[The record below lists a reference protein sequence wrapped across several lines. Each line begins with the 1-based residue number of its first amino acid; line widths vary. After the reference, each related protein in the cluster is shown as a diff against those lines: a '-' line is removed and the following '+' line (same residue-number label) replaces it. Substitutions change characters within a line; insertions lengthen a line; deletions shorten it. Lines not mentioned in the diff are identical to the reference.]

1 MLLLVGLG
9 NPGPRHAQNR
19 HNIGFMAVDE
29 IVRRHGFGP
38 WRTRFQSCVAEG
50 RIEGGKVLALE
61 PETYM
66 NESGRA
72 VGEAVRFYKLEPE
85 TQVIVIYDEID
96 LKPGKVKVK
105 LGGGAGG
112 HNGIRSIDYHI
123 GRDYRRVRLGIGHP
137 GDKDL
142 VHGYVLQDFAK
153 AEVAGR
159 DKLIDAVAG
168 ELPRLIAGDTG
179 GFMSRLAHIMNP
191 PKPKPPKPDG
201 EAEAGGAPEA
211 GAKTDPKTGGDADGL

>member
-9 NPGPRHAQNR
+9 NPGPRHAKNR

-38 WRTRFQSCVAEG
+38 WRTRFQGRVAEG

-85 TQVIVIYDEID
+85 SQVIVIYDEID

-112 HNGIRSIDYHI
+112 HNGIRSIDSHI
-123 GRDYRRVRLGIGHP
+123 GRDYRRVRLGVGHP

-153 AEVAGR
+153 VEVAER
-159 DKLIDAVAG
+159 DRLIAAVAD
-168 ELPRLIAGDTG
+168 ELPRLIAGDGG

-191 PKPKPPKPDG
+191 PKPKPPKTD
-201 EAEAGGAPEA
+201 GAPAADE
-211 GAKTDPKTGGDADGL
+211 KTGPRTGPETDEPADGL

>member
-9 NPGPRHAQNR
+9 NPGPRHAKNR

-29 IVRRHGFGP
+29 IVRRHDFGP
-38 WRTRFQSCVAEG
+38 WRARFQGRIAEG
-50 RIEGGKVLALE
+50 RIAGEKVLALE

-96 LKPGKVKVK
+96 LKPGKVRVK

-112 HNGIRSIDYHI
+112 HNGIRSIDNHI
-123 GRDYRRVRLGIGHP
+123 GRDYRRVRLGVGHP

-142 VHGYVLQDFAK
+142 VHGHVLQDFAK
-153 AEVAGR
+153 VETAER
-159 DKLIDAVAG
+159 DKLIEAVAV
-168 ELPRLIAGDTG
+168 ELPRLIEGDDG
-179 GFMSRLAHIMNP
+179 GFMSRLALIMNP

-201 EAEAGGAPEA
+201 EPDNEPGTGPDTEAINGGN
-211 GAKTDPKTGGDADGL
+211 ADGL